1 MDNIE
6 EKQTLLRTEII
17 NKGYDGDD
25 FLDYLSNLKEGEI
38 DLKNWNI
45 NELTIAVKKY
55 QKKIDDKKENE
66 NKPEISLIDI
76 EINGNEQKTK
86 NEEKKEKEKI
96 RENINGFE
104 IINYNE
110 ISNNTQEINNAQLLN
125 SNLSISMDLSKNPLT
140 EFYLNIPC
148 NSFVPSDI
156 ANMDD
161 LNITISNPSLVKGGF
176 LKSVYK
182 YTLTTIGFNFKVERT
197 LSDFDWLYNQL
208 LKFYPGLIISSIPV
222 KHFNL
227 KDNSK
232 KKITYIEYYI
242 NSLSHYKPIRS
253 SQIFQDFITI
263 PYEQFKNKKKV
274 YEEKKMP
281 SSFRSFTNLNGEIK
295 IFINEERD
303 YQVLRIKDD
312 ISKKVIGYNKLT
324 YAFNNIISSFENCKK
339 AMNDLVDSFNDL
351 KNLYCKEV
359 NFSKKMNFLKQTF
372 EQWSK
377 SYEDQT
383 SFFIYDLKY
392 FFKFFEKE
400 LNESLNLYNEYKSS
414 KDIYLREFESL
425 KKNNKNDK
433 EHLEMLNNLRKHYGY
448 YLNCFIEEYDNLIQ
462 RHDQRMIFQFKKYRE
477 NINIYVQE
485 YQNLIKFINVSF
497 D

>member
-38 DLKNWNI
+38 DLKNWDI

-208 LKFYPGLIISSIPV
+208 LKFYPR
-222 KHFNL
+222 FN
-227 KDNSK
+227 
-232 KKITYIEYYI
+232 YI
-242 NSLSHYKPIRS
+242 
-253 SQIFQDFITI
+253 
-263 PYEQFKNKKKV
+263 
-274 YEEKKMP
+274 
-281 SSFRSFTNLNGEIK
+281 
-295 IFINEERD
+295 
-303 YQVLRIKDD
+303 
-312 ISKKVIGYNKLT
+312 
-324 YAFNNIISSFENCKK
+324 FN
-339 AMNDLVDSFNDL
+339 
-351 KNLYCKEV
+351 
-359 NFSKKMNFLKQTF
+359 
-372 EQWSK
+372 
-377 SYEDQT
+377 
-383 SFFIYDLKY
+383 
-392 FFKFFEKE
+392 
-400 LNESLNLYNEYKSS
+400 SS
-414 KDIYLREFESL
+414 KTF
-425 KKNNKNDK
+425 
-433 EHLEMLNNLRKHYGY
+433 
-448 YLNCFIEEYDNLIQ
+448 
-462 RHDQRMIFQFKKYRE
+462 
-477 NINIYVQE
+477 
-485 YQNLIKFINVSF
+485 
-497 D
+497 